1 MKTVDLNAD
10 VGESFGAWKMGRD
23 EELIPFL
30 TSVNIAC
37 GFHAGDPATIAAT
50 VALAKANGVAI
61 GAHPGYP
68 DLQGFGRRVMQA
80 SEEEAYQWVLYQAGA
95 VRAFAEAVGERLHHV
110 KAHGALYNQA
120 CTDLGLS
127 RGIVRAVK
135 ALGDNVAITVLSGSL
150 TETVARDAGLSVA
163 CEVFADRRYTDEG
176 QLVSRRDPRAMI
188 TSEEESI
195 QQVVAMVDKGQFA
208 SVSGKQISVKADTIC
223 LHGDQPGA
231 VAFVQAVRQALAT
244 IGVSPRAFP

>member
-95 VRAFAEAVGERLHHV
+95 VRAFSEAVGERLHHV

>member
-1 MKTVDLNAD
+1 MKTIDLNAD
-10 VGESFGAWKMGRD
+10 VGESFGAWKMGQD
-23 EELIPFL
+23 EALIPLL

-37 GFHAGDPATIAAT
+37 GFHAGDPSTIAAT
-50 VALAKANGVAI
+50 VALATTHGVAI

-80 SEEEAYQWVLYQAGA
+80 SEDEAYQWVLYQAGA
-95 VRAFAEAVGERLHHV
+95 VRAFAQAAGERLHHV

-120 CTDLGLS
+120 CNDLGLS

-135 ALGDNVAITVLSGSL
+135 ALGDDVAITVLAGSL

-176 QLVSRRDPRAMI
+176 QLVSRKDPRAMI
-188 TSEEESI
+188 TSEDESI
-195 QQVVAMVDKGQFA
+195 RQVIAMVHEGRFQ
-208 SVSGKQISVKADTIC
+208 SVSGKEISVQADTIC

-231 VAFVQAVRQALAT
+231 VAFAQAVRRALADLGIT
-244 IGVSPRAFP
+244 PRAFP

>member
-1 MKTVDLNAD
+1 MRTIDLNAD
-10 VGESFGAWKMGRD
+10 VGESFGAWTMGRD
-23 EELIPFL
+23 AELIPLL

-95 VRAFAEAVGERLHHV
+95 VRAFAQAVGERLHHV

-120 CTDLGLS
+120 CIDLALS

-135 ALGDNVAITVLSGSL
+135 ALGDNVAITVLAGSL
-150 TETVARDAGLSVA
+150 TEQVARDAGLTVA

-176 QLVSRRDPRAMI
+176 QLVSRKDPKAMI
-188 TSEEESI
+188 TSEDESI
-195 QQVVAMVDKGQFA
+195 RQVVAMLHQGRFQ
-208 SVSGKQISVKADTIC
+208 SVSGREISVKADTIC
-223 LHGDQPGA
+223 LHGDQLGA
-231 VAFVQAVRQALAT
+231 VAFARAVRQALT
-244 IGVSPRAFP
+244 ELGIVPRTYP

>member
-95 VRAFAEAVGERLHHV
+95 VRAFAEAAGERLHHV

-195 QQVVAMVDKGQFA
+195 QQVVAMVDSGRFA
-208 SVSGKQISVKADTIC
+208 SVSGKPISVRADTIC

>member
-1 MKTVDLNAD
+1 MRTIDLNAD
-10 VGESFGAWKMGRD
+10 VGESFGAWTMGRD
-23 EELIPFL
+23 AELIPLL

-80 SEEEAYQWVLYQAGA
+80 SEEEVYQWVLYQAGA
-95 VRAFAEAVGERLHHV
+95 VRAFAQAAGERLHHV

-120 CTDLGLS
+120 CIDLALS

-135 ALGDNVAITVLSGSL
+135 DLGDNVAITVLAGSL
-150 TETVARDAGLSVA
+150 TEQVARDAGLTVA

-176 QLVSRRDPRAMI
+176 QLVSRKDPRAMI
-188 TSEEESI
+188 TSEDESI
-195 QQVVAMVDKGQFA
+195 RQVIAMVHQGRFQ
-208 SVSGKQISVKADTIC
+208 SVSGREISVRADTIC

-231 VAFVQAVRQALAT
+231 VAFARAVRQALT
-244 IGVSPRAFP
+244 ELGITPRTYP

>member
-1 MKTVDLNAD
+1 MRTIDLNAD
-10 VGESFGAWKMGRD
+10 VGESFGAWTMGRD
-23 EELIPFL
+23 AELIPLL

-37 GFHAGDPATIAAT
+37 GFHAGDPATISAT

-80 SEEEAYQWVLYQAGA
+80 SEEEVYQWVLYQAGA
-95 VRAFAEAVGERLHHV
+95 VRAFAQAAGERLHHV

-120 CTDLGLS
+120 CIDLKLS

-135 ALGDNVAITVLSGSL
+135 DLGDNVAITVLAGSL
-150 TETVARDAGLSVA
+150 TEQVARDAGLTVA

-176 QLVSRRDPRAMI
+176 QLVSRKDPRAMI
-188 TSEEESI
+188 TSEDESI
-195 QQVVAMVDKGQFA
+195 RQVIAMVHQGRFQ
-208 SVSGKQISVKADTIC
+208 SVSGREISVRADTIC

-231 VAFVQAVRQALAT
+231 VAFARAVRQALT
-244 IGVSPRAFP
+244 ELGVTPRTYP

>member
-1 MKTVDLNAD
+1 MRTIDLNAD
-10 VGESFGAWKMGRD
+10 VGESFGTWTMGRD
-23 EELIPFL
+23 AELIPLL

-80 SEEEAYQWVLYQAGA
+80 SEEEVYQWVLYQAGA
-95 VRAFAEAVGERLHHV
+95 VRAFAQAGGERLHHV

-120 CTDLGLS
+120 CVDLALS

-135 ALGDNVAITVLSGSL
+135 ALGDNVAITVLAGSL
-150 TETVARDAGLSVA
+150 TEQVARDAGLSVA
-163 CEVFADRRYTDEG
+163 SEVFADRRYTDEG
-176 QLVSRRDPRAMI
+176 QLVSRKDPRAMI

-195 QQVVAMVDKGQFA
+195 RQVIAMVHQGRFQ
-208 SVSGKQISVKADTIC
+208 SVSGREISVRADTIC

-231 VAFVQAVRQALAT
+231 VAFARAVRQALT
-244 IGVSPRAFP
+244 ELGITPRTYP

>member
-10 VGESFGAWKMGRD
+10 VGESFGAWKMGQD

-50 VALAKANGVAI
+50 VALAKANSVAI

-80 SEEEAYQWVLYQAGA
+80 SEEEVYQWVLYQSGA

-120 CTDLGLS
+120 CNDLGLS

-135 ALGDNVAITVLSGSL
+135 ALGDDVAITVLSGSL

-176 QLVSRRDPRAMI
+176 QLVSRKDPRAMI

-195 QQVVAMVDKGQFA
+195 QQVIAMVDTGRFA
-208 SVSGKQISVKADTIC
+208 SVSGKEISVRADTVC

-231 VAFVQAVRQALAT
+231 VAFVQAVRQALKA